1 MTLFISGAGSGI
13 GLQLAKLGLQRGRRV
28 ALFDLTFDDSVRGEL
43 ASMSSQEDRMS
54 IHSNVDVRDPAAL
67 HAAFLRAVRDIGR
80 PSLAI
85 NSAGISRNELF
96 AESHLDLFEE
106 TVAINLVGSRNF
118 AAAALPHL
126 MPGSRLALIASLAGI
141 TGGYTYAAYA
151 SSKAGVIGL
160 ARVLRVEWAQDGIGV
175 SVICPPEI
183 MTPMV
188 QRYDGTMHPATRA
201 LKDVAGT
208 LPLEEACLEMLDQLD
223 RGRFMV
229 IPGRRARRTVW
240 MTRLLPESVTIRMT
254 DRIVRRAIA
263 ASSDSDRRLHP
274 EPSPEVTTD
283 ASTKSV
289 DDPRA

>member
-1 MTLFISGAGSGI
+1 MQIDGTTRGHEQFGLGIPMTFFISGAGSGI
-13 GLQLAKLGLQRGRRV
+13 GLQLAKLGARRGERL
-28 ALFDLTFDDSVRGEL
+28 ALFDLTFDEAVRREL
-43 ASMSSQEDRMS
+43 HALVRDPDDLSLHPD
-54 IHSNVDVRDPAAL
+54 VDVRDERAL
-67 HAAFLRAVRDIGR
+67 VDAFGVAVEQVGV
-80 PSLAI
+80 PTLAI

-96 AESHLDLFEE
+96 AESHLGLFEL
-106 TVAINLVGSRNF
+106 TIAVNLTGSRNF

-126 MPGSRLALIASLAGI
+126 RPGSRLALIASLAGL

-160 ARVLRVEWAQDGIGV
+160 ARVLRLEWAPEGIGV

-208 LPLEEACLEMLDQLD
+208 LPLEEACVEMLAQLD

-229 IPGRRARRTVW
+229 IPGRKARRTVW
-240 MTRLLPESVTIRMT
+240 LNRFLPDRVTAAMA
-254 DRIVRRAIA
+254 DRIVARAL
-263 ASSDSDRRLHP
+263 SDAG
-274 EPSPEVTTD
+274 EAT
-283 ASTKSV
+283 
-289 DDPRA
+289 